1 MPRPPNILLITADDH
16 AAAAIGCYG
25 SRVNRTPWIDR
36 IAVEGM
42 RFDRAACTNSL
53 CSPSRATLLT
63 GTYSHV
69 HGVTTL
75 SAPYDARQP
84 AFPALLQDAGYRT
97 ALVGKWHLG
106 HGHHHDPR
114 GFDHWA
120 VLPDQGAYHDPEF
133 LTVGG
138 GSSVHRGYVT
148 DVITDLA
155 LGWLDSTFGDPRPW
169 CLLVQHKAPHRSWE
183 PAPRHAHWYEDADF
197 AVPDTFFDDY
207 QHRASA
213 AREARMRIDRDLSPA
228 DLKEPVPAGLVG
240 PARSQ
245 WMYRRFLTD
254 YLRCVAAVDESV
266 GRLLDWLDRHRA
278 DQDTVVVYTSDQ
290 GFFLGE
296 HGWYDK
302 RFMFAESLRIP
313 LLVRYPAEVAPES
326 GCDEIV
332 LNVDLAPTLLDLAGA
347 PVPARMQGR
356 SARELLRGTRP
367 TDWRQVGY
375 YRYWEHLDGIHRV
388 GAHCG
393 IWTREH
399 KLVHYYGDGGGQ
411 PGASGHTRTPEWE
424 LFDLEQDPREM
435 HSRYDDPAYAAVA
448 AWLRGELLRQIRQVG
463 DEPPASLDRLIETV
477 AAGGE
482 DR

>member
-1 MPRPPNILLITADDH
+1 VPRPPNILLITADDH
-16 AAAAIGCYG
+16 AAAAIGAYG
-25 SRVNRTPWIDR
+25 SRVNRTPRIDR
-36 IAVEGM
+36 IAREGM

-53 CSPSRATLLT
+53 CSPSRATMLT

-84 AFPALLQDAGYRT
+84 AFPASLQDAGYRT

-114 GFDHWA
+114 GFDHWE
-120 VLPDQGAYHDPEF
+120 VLPDQGAYHDPHF
-133 LTVGG
+133 LTMGG
-138 GSSVHRGYVT
+138 GSHVRRGYVT

-155 LGWLDSTFGDPRPW
+155 LGWLDSTVGDPRPW

-183 PAPRHAHWYEDADF
+183 PAPRHAHWYDDADF
-197 AVPDTFFDDY
+197 AVPETFFDDY
-207 QHRASA
+207 EHRASA
-213 AREARMRIDRDLSPA
+213 AREARMRID
-228 DLKEPVPAGLVG
+228 LKEPVPDGLVG
-240 PARSQ
+240 RARSQ

-278 DQDTVVVYTSDQ
+278 DQETVVVYTSDQ

-296 HGWYDK
+296 HGWFDK
-302 RFMFAESLRIP
+302 RFMFAESLRTP
-313 LLVRYPAEVAPES
+313 LLVRYPAEVAPGS
-326 GCDEIV
+326 GCDEII

-347 PVPARMQGR
+347 SVPARMQGR
-356 SARELLRGTRP
+356 SMRELLRGTRP
-367 TDWRQVGY
+367 TDWRQVAY

-411 PGASGHTRTPEWE
+411 PGASRHTRAPEWE
-424 LFDLEQDPREM
+424 LFDLARDPCEM
-435 HSRYDDPAYAAVA
+435 HSVYDDPAYAATTDR
-448 AWLRGELLRQIRQVG
+448 LRGELLRQIRRVG
-463 DEPPASLDRLIETV
+463 DQPPASLRLLIGAV
-477 AAGGE
+477 PAGGE